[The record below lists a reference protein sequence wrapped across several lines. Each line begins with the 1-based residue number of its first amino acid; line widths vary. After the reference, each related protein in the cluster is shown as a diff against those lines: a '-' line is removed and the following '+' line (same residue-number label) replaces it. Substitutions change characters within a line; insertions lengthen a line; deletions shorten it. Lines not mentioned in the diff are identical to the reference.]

1 MSQCLTYKLKYRGR
15 LLRSWWHLFLVSTAI
30 KSNDISNDVDK
41 ILKKNKKRE
50 RRRELMR
57 KRELTLVYPNSSIFF
72 LRNSKCKLCTAI
84 MKTFESCEPEQTS
97 DR

>member
-1 MSQCLTYKLKYRGR
+1 MRRKFDPMSQCLTYKLKYRGR

-30 KSNDISNDVDK
+30 KSKSRDDISNDVDK

-57 KRELTLVYPNSSIFF
+57 KRELTLVQMF
-72 LRNSKCKLCTAI
+72 L
-84 MKTFESCEPEQTS
+84 EP
-97 DR
+97 